1 MKKKIFRMIINILL
15 ILLVSVAFL
24 GCLYSWQRNM
34 IFFPHPLDENAEHVA
49 PFKEFEVTFSNNGA
63 TLHGWLLNP
72 GRDRLIIYYGGNA
85 EELSYTLGD
94 YSSFS
99 NFSALMV
106 NYRGYG
112 KSTGSP
118 GEAEFFKDALH
129 IFDLQRGK
137 YKQIILIGRSIG
149 SGVAC
154 YVAANRDAE
163 KVVLITPFDSLLN
176 IARKCYPYLPVSL
189 VLRHRFDSFSYASK
203 AKEKCL
209 FILAKEDALIPNEN
223 SKRLFGEW
231 AGEKEMLV
239 IEGAD
244 HNSVG
249 TYGQFW
255 QAIRE
260 FITE

>member
-1 MKKKIFRMIINILL
+1 MKTKIFRMIINILL
-15 ILLVSVAFL
+15 ILLVAVAFL
-24 GCLYSWQRNM
+24 GCLYSCQRSM
-34 IFFPHPLDENAEHVA
+34 IFFPRPLDENAEQAA
-49 PFKEFEVTFSNNGA
+49 PFKNFEVTFTNDGA

-72 GRDRLIIYYGGNA
+72 GKDKLMIYYGGNA

-94 YSSFS
+94 YSGFS
-99 NFSALMV
+99 DFSVLMV

-118 GEAEFFKDALH
+118 GEVEFFKDALH

-137 YKQIILIGRSIG
+137 YKEIILIGRSIG

-163 KVVLITPFDSLLN
+163 KVILITPFDSLLN

-189 VLRHRFDSFSYASK
+189 LLKHRFDSFSYASK

-209 FILAKEDALIPNEN
+209 FILAKEDTLIPNEN
-223 SKRLFGEW
+223 SKRLFEEW
-231 AGEKEMLV
+231 AGEKKMIIL
-239 IEGAD
+239 EGAD
-244 HNSVG
+244 HNSAS
-249 TYGQFW
+249 TYEQYW
-255 QAIRE
+255 QAIKE
-260 FITE
+260 FVKE